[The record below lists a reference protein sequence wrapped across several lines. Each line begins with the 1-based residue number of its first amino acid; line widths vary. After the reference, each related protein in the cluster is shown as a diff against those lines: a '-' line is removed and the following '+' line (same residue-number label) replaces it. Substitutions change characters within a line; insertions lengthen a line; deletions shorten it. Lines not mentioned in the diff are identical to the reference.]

1 MGKGPLQRA
10 LTMLGRC
17 VHPFLSPTPPRAI
30 GMSQGIHGP
39 TARRKLKL
47 SVLFACLCGALP
59 TYALSMG
66 ELHYFDA
73 SVHQKVLD
81 QTSNVILDPN
91 SHLPPK
97 ETSPN
102 MHIRA
107 LCSGINAL
115 RLSPIL
121 QEVRKKA
128 VCTGNRR
135 ASHPPST
142 SCFFVLVGTALLSQ

>member
-1 MGKGPLQRA
+1 
-10 LTMLGRC
+10 
-17 VHPFLSPTPPRAI
+17 
-30 GMSQGIHGP
+30 
-39 TARRKLKL
+39 
-47 SVLFACLCGALP
+47 
-59 TYALSMG
+59 MG
-66 ELHYFDA
+66 ELHYFDT

-97 ETSPN
+97 ETSPD

-115 RLSPIL
+115 RLLPIL

-135 ASHPPST
+135 ASHPLPLAVPLPWLAQP
-142 SCFFVLVGTALLSQ
+142 CFPNEGLTTHIQL